1 MTSKPPI
8 PGSIFGPASD
18 LEITAN
24 EILKTRSKL
33 NEMLAEATGKPL
45 ERVQVDTQRDY
56 WMTAAEA
63 LEYGLISRI
72 VTSHE
77 ELD

>member
-1 MTSKPPI
+1 MPV
-8 PGSIFGPASD
+8 
-18 LEITAN
+18 LEAKTDAALIHADVTIAAITG
-24 EILKTRSKL
+24 KL